1 MLRRAPS
8 RDALAVIA
16 LTGPALLWYGLFMVV
31 PLVSM
36 FYLGMLEWNS
46 LIAAPRFAGLANFGR
61 VLGDPIFWTAVRN
74 TAVHLVATLPVM
86 IPLAFLLG
94 YFLSR
99 RPPGYRVLS
108 VIFFTPAI
116 VSVSTRAMLF
126 TGIYQQDG
134 ILNAFLRAIGL
145 SEFTHTWLADPAT
158 ALWTIVIVDLWAG
171 IGFTGVIFA
180 AALSAIS
187 DDIYEAARLDGASTW
202 TVIWRIAYPMTR
214 QFVGVMLMLQFLWL
228 LLTSAQNVL
237 LLTEGGPGSVSM
249 TLSYLL
255 FDQAFV
261 STRVGY
267 SQAIGVVLFLVGLA
281 GMFLIRTAF
290 RRADR

>member
-1 MLRRAPS
+1 
-8 RDALAVIA
+8 
-16 LTGPALLWYGLFMVV
+16 
-31 PLVSM
+31 
-36 FYLGMLEWNS
+36 
-46 LIAAPRFAGLANFGR
+46 
-61 VLGDPIFWTAVRN
+61 
-74 TAVHLVATLPVM
+74 
-86 IPLAFLLG
+86 
-94 YFLSR
+94 
-99 RPPGYRVLS
+99 
-108 VIFFTPAI
+108 
-116 VSVSTRAMLF
+116 
-126 TGIYQQDG
+126 
-134 ILNAFLRAIGL
+134 
-145 SEFTHTWLADPAT
+145 
-158 ALWTIVIVDLWAG
+158 
-171 IGFTGVIFA
+171 
-180 AALSAIS
+180 
-187 DDIYEAARLDGASTW
+187 
-202 TVIWRIAYPMTR
+202 MTR